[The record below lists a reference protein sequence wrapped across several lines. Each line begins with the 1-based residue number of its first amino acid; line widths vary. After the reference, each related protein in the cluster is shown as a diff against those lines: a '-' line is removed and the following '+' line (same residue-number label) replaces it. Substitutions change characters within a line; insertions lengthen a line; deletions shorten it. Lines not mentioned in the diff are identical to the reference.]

1 MATIFTKII
10 NGEIPF
16 ENKAVK
22 QQTAFVS
29 DFPYFDTGAT
39 LHYTTNNGDYIC
51 LGVVDNSE
59 ELKEYY
65 LKTASE
71 EDIKETVIVTD
82 SIIKVNDSIKIKVE
96 HLDSIKNAK
105 VIEVQTLDNDST
117 LKLFYKLVS
126 E

>member
-1 MATIFTKII
+1 MIDNIKRFFIGLCYVVGCYLVILAVAIIYTYSKKII
-10 NGEIPF
+10 N
-16 ENKAVK
+16 N
-22 QQTAFVS
+22 
-29 DFPYFDTGAT
+29 
-39 LHYTTNNGDYIC
+39 
-51 LGVVDNSE
+51 
-59 ELKEYY
+59 
-65 LKTASE
+65 E
-71 EDIKETVIVTD
+71 EDIKENVIVTD

>member
-1 MATIFTKII
+1 MIDDIKKFFIGLCYSAGCYLVVLAVVIIYNYSRKII
-10 NGEIPF
+10 NNEDTVK
-16 ENKAVK
+16 ENV
-22 QQTAFVS
+22 T
-29 DFPYFDTGAT
+29 
-39 LHYTTNNGDYIC
+39 I
-51 LGVVDNSE
+51 
-59 ELKEYY
+59 
-65 LKTASE
+65 
-71 EDIKETVIVTD
+71 TD

>member
-1 MATIFTKII
+1 MIDNIKRFFIGLCYVVGCYLVILAVVIIYTYSRKII
-10 NGEIPF
+10 N
-16 ENKAVK
+16 N
-22 QQTAFVS
+22 
-29 DFPYFDTGAT
+29 
-39 LHYTTNNGDYIC
+39 
-51 LGVVDNSE
+51 
-59 ELKEYY
+59 
-65 LKTASE
+65 E
-71 EDIKETVIVTD
+71 EDIKENVTIAD

>member
-1 MATIFTKII
+1 MIDNIKRFFIGLCYVVGCYLVILAVVIIYTYSKKII
-10 NGEIPF
+10 N
-16 ENKAVK
+16 N
-22 QQTAFVS
+22 
-29 DFPYFDTGAT
+29 
-39 LHYTTNNGDYIC
+39 
-51 LGVVDNSE
+51 
-59 ELKEYY
+59 
-65 LKTASE
+65 E
-71 EDIKETVIVTD
+71 EDIKENVTIAD

>member
-1 MATIFTKII
+1 MIDDIKKFFIGLCYVVGCYLVILAVVIIYSYSKKII
-10 NGEIPF
+10 N
-16 ENKAVK
+16 N
-22 QQTAFVS
+22 
-29 DFPYFDTGAT
+29 
-39 LHYTTNNGDYIC
+39 
-51 LGVVDNSE
+51 
-59 ELKEYY
+59 
-65 LKTASE
+65 E
-71 EDIKETVIVTD
+71 EDIKENITITD

>member
-1 MATIFTKII
+1 MIDNIKKFFIGLCYVVGCYLVIIAVVVIYSYSKKII
-10 NGEIPF
+10 NNE
-16 ENKAVK
+16 EN
-22 QQTAFVS
+22 
-29 DFPYFDTGAT
+29 
-39 LHYTTNNGDYIC
+39 
-51 LGVVDNSE
+51 
-59 ELKEYY
+59 
-65 LKTASE
+65 
-71 EDIKETVIVTD
+71 IKENVTITD

>member
-1 MATIFTKII
+1 MIDNIKRFFIGLCYVVGCYLILLAVVVIYSYGRKII
-10 NGEIPF
+10 NNEDTVK
-16 ENKAVK
+16 EN
-22 QQTAFVS
+22 
-29 DFPYFDTGAT
+29 
-39 LHYTTNNGDYIC
+39 
-51 LGVVDNSE
+51 
-59 ELKEYY
+59 
-65 LKTASE
+65 
-71 EDIKETVIVTD
+71 VTIAD

>member
-1 MATIFTKII
+1 MIDNIKRFFIGLCYVVGCYLVVLAVVIIYSYSKKII
-10 NGEIPF
+10 N
-16 ENKAVK
+16 N
-22 QQTAFVS
+22 
-29 DFPYFDTGAT
+29 
-39 LHYTTNNGDYIC
+39 
-51 LGVVDNSE
+51 
-59 ELKEYY
+59 
-65 LKTASE
+65 E
-71 EDIKETVIVTD
+71 EDIKENVTITD

>member
-1 MATIFTKII
+1 MIDNIKRFFIGLCYVVGCYLVIIAVVIVYIYGKKII
-10 NGEIPF
+10 N
-16 ENKAVK
+16 N
-22 QQTAFVS
+22 
-29 DFPYFDTGAT
+29 
-39 LHYTTNNGDYIC
+39 
-51 LGVVDNSE
+51 
-59 ELKEYY
+59 
-65 LKTASE
+65 E
-71 EDIKETVIVTD
+71 EDIKENVTITD

>member
-1 MATIFTKII
+1 MIDNIKRFFIGLCYVVGCYLVILAVVIIYSYSKKII
-10 NGEIPF
+10 NNETDTK
-16 ENKAVK
+16 ENV
-22 QQTAFVS
+22 T
-29 DFPYFDTGAT
+29 
-39 LHYTTNNGDYIC
+39 
-51 LGVVDNSE
+51 
-59 ELKEYY
+59 
-65 LKTASE
+65 
-71 EDIKETVIVTD
+71 VTD